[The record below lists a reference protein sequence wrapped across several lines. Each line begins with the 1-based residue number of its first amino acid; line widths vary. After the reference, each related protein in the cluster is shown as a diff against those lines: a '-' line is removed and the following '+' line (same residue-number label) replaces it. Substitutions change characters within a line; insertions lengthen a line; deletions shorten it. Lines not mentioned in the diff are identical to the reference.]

1 MNQSG
6 PRSWIFW
13 LLTAI
18 YAASVV
24 VAAFCLHPEWPTRAN
39 EWGDVL
45 AGVFSPLAFLWLL
58 YAALA
63 QRSELELQRAEIK
76 ENNETQVKQ
85 QAQMARQADA
95 LEAQAARLRAQ
106 ADAEFQPV
114 FILDTS
120 SAGSDGAIRINLMN
134 VGAIVRDVS
143 IDADDGVLLSVGIVQ
158 RQVRGSVIPYWKNNE
173 PALIDLPMN
182 GDSHHDREFRLT
194 YMRLDGVSLT
204 QRLLYLNAAQR
215 VSLLS
220 IDSV

>member
-13 LLTAI
+13 LITAI
-18 YAASVV
+18 YVASVV
-24 VAAFCLHPEWPTRAN
+24 AATFCLLLEWPTRAN
-39 EWGDVL
+39 EWGDVF

-76 ENNETQVKQ
+76 ENNETQAKQ

-120 SAGSDGAIRINLMN
+120 GASPHGTIRIDLMN
-134 VGAIVRDVS
+134 VGAAVLDVS
-143 IDADDGVLLSVGIVQ
+143 IDADDGVLLSVGSGR
-158 RQVRGSVIPYWKNNE
+158 RQVRDLVISYWKKDE
-173 PALIDLPMN
+173 SALVDLPMN
-182 GDSHHDREFRLT
+182 GDSHHDKEFRLT
-194 YMRLDGVSLT
+194 YTRLDGVSLT

-220 IDSV
+220 IDPV

>member
-13 LLTAI
+13 LITAI
-18 YAASVV
+18 YVASVV
-24 VAAFCLHPEWPTRAN
+24 AATFCLLLEWPTRAN
-39 EWGDVL
+39 EWGDVF

-63 QRSELELQRAEIK
+63 QRSELELQRSEIK
-76 ENNETQVKQ
+76 ENNETQAKQ

-120 SAGSDGAIRINLMN
+120 GASPYGTIRIDLMN
-134 VGAIVRDVS
+134 VGAAVLDVS
-143 IDADDGVLLSVGIVQ
+143 IDADDGVLLSVGSGR
-158 RQVRGSVIPYWKNNE
+158 RQVRDLVISYWKKDE
-173 PALIDLPMN
+173 SALVDLPMN
-182 GDSHHDREFRLT
+182 GGSHHDKEFRLT
-194 YMRLDGVSLT
+194 YTRLDGVSLT

-220 IDSV
+220 IDPV